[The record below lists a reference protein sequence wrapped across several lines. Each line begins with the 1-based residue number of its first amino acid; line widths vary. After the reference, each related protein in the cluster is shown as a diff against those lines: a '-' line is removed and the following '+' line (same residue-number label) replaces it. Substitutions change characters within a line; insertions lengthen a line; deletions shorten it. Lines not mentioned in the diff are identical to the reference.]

1 MSKIDKMT
9 GKVKQAAA
17 DLTDDGKLKREG
29 QREDK
34 KGEKEEQ
41 LKNADERAERKAD
54 EVADL
59 ERKT

>member
-9 GKVKQAAA
+9 GKVTQAAA

-29 QREDK
+29 QREEK
-34 KGEKEEQ
+34 KGEKKEQ